1 MFTKGLMITNN
12 LQIGVISTLFSKIS
26 LQIYFLKYLHILQI
40 LYYYPIDFIIRRGLI
55 PVL

>member
-40 LYYYPIDFIIRRGLI
+40 LYYYPIDFIIRRRLI